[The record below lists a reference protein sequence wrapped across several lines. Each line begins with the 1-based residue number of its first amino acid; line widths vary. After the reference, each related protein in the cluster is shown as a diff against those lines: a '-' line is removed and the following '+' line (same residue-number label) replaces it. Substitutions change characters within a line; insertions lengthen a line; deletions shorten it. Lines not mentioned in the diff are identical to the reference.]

1 MSTEVNP
8 AHAALE
14 NPWPGL
20 APYTEQQS
28 SQFFGREAEIEE
40 LLRLIQRETLTILFG
55 RSGLGKSSLLHAG
68 VIPRLRAGL
77 YFPVLVRLNFAD
89 LEVDPVAQ
97 VKAITLAAARKHGL
111 ETDSRIAENAT
122 ATATLWEFFHGTD
135 FWGPRNDQLTPL
147 LIFDQFEEAF
157 TIGKDQ
163 SQASDFLEQLA
174 DLAQNRLPLVVEQRI
189 KESAERVE
197 IDLGGPNYKIV
208 LSLREDFVSRLDQ
221 LRPILPAIMRNR
233 MGLLPLDGARALE
246 VIVNSGKPWVDA
258 AVAQDIVAALAGET
272 GAAGSAIA
280 HAEIEPA
287 YLSVMCHELFRR
299 MAALG
304 LESITSELVAKEH
317 GEILE
322 AMYERS
328 FEGLAPAVRIFVE
341 DRLLTASGFR
351 GTLPLKESIS
361 GDVSLRDL
369 GTLVDRRL
377 LRFEDRL
384 GTRHVELSH
393 DLLTG
398 VVRKS
403 RELRAARAA
412 QAEEERKHQEL
423 RRALMHARRRTAI
436 AAAIAVIALGGVAYS
451 VYYWHAYIH
460 STSAYFM
467 GLTDQMGRIVPYG
480 PINENALHHRA
491 QSFKVTRQ
499 GSNGEI
505 LSVEA
510 VDSQGKPTMQNNLGT
525 ALTSDQSSSDRAY
538 CRLEFQYDKSGRMVY
553 ETAWNQSH
561 HLIWDMTFVYKYLP
575 GQGNSQ
581 QARNAIYFGPDGLP
595 DPQRPGYQAEILQ
608 IEDTSPGHQ
617 TRHYLS
623 WDGQQVLGNDNAYG
637 KEIVFD
643 AQGRE
648 SSETSLDKDGHPTND
663 NSGNATEV
671 IEHDQQG
678 NERSGKALD
687 AKGNPTLWNSA
698 GYSGRTLLYDP
709 WGNVTEESYFDVDG
723 SPMVSSG
730 DGAHTIRVAY
740 DDHGNRTDIA
750 YFDLYGNP
758 IDKSSSPS
766 YQRVHMEYDKQ
777 NHVTRET
784 FFNSGG
790 LPTKGDSGAY
800 DVQFHY
806 EKGKDSEENGNIS
819 EVLFFDDKGKPL
831 NNDSGF
837 HLIRRQYDDSGRL
850 VDESY
855 FGTDSQPVDEESDY
869 QKVKLHYDNLGR
881 IDSWNYFDKTGGPPK
896 KLGYSQLDAKYDRW
910 GNAIEWKYTRTQPSS
925 LTYDRKTA
933 KYDASAD
940 PIEICY
946 FNSDGSKAATSD
958 GISCTTTE
966 YDERGLKIREENLD
980 ENGKLHAN
988 AYGVARGE
996 YSYNDKRQMTRQ
1008 EYSGVSGPAK
1018 RPNDAPYLTE
1028 TEYDAA
1034 GHKTQDKTVDAAG
1047 DTTIDQ
1053 YDVQGRVT
1061 EESYLNPRGALMTKK
1076 GDTYARAL
1084 YERTDQGRSLVMR
1097 YLGAD
1102 GKPVVPKDGCA
1113 TERQDSDAKG
1123 KLLKA
1128 ACFDANGQPMDSKST
1143 LGVALLTWVRNAN
1156 ENPTEKEGFGPDGKP
1171 ALSTEGYARIKWQYD
1186 AAGKKTG
1193 TQEWMPSGESTVTQF
1208 DADGDVTEESYYDAQ
1223 GKREI
1228 KPGDTFAI
1236 VRYERTEQGQKLV
1249 TLYLGTDEKPVA
1261 GKDACATEREDFD
1274 AKGKLLKDACFD
1286 ANGQPMESD
1295 STLGAAVLTYVRD
1308 ANEDITEFEAFG
1320 PDGKPAETTEGFAHL
1335 KVTEDSAG
1343 NATQKDYFDQNGV
1356 LVLRWTPEKTCNI
1369 DQAGKDLAK
1378 ADCIITDASRAFLRS
1393 GQKKTVIVVSSV
1405 STDDKDKGTA
1415 LKAQIHVGDVLLE
1428 NDGVSS
1434 YQELWGRFT
1443 SGPDRPRSLILLRN
1457 GKLLNVQ
1464 IPKGAFG
1471 AGVGLTLSSE

>member
-1 MSTEVNP
+1 MSTEVNS

-40 LLRLIQRETLTILFG
+40 LLRLIQRDTLTILFG

-68 VIPRLRAGL
+68 VIPRLRTGL

-89 LEVDPVAQ
+89 LEVDTVAQ
-97 VKAITLAAARKHGL
+97 VKSITLAAARKHGL
-111 ETDSRIAENAT
+111 ATDSRIAGNAT

-197 IDLGGPNYKIV
+197 IDMGGPNYKIV

-233 MGLLPLDGARALE
+233 MGLLPLDGTRALE
-246 VIVNSGKPWVDA
+246 VIVSSGKPWVNE

-299 MAALG
+299 MADLG
-304 LESITSELVAKEH
+304 LESITSELVTKEH

-328 FEGLAPAVRIFVE
+328 FEGLTPSVRIFVE

-351 GTLPLKESIS
+351 GTLPLSEALAE
-361 GDVSLRDL
+361 GVSLRDL
-369 GTLVDRRL
+369 ETLVDRRL

-384 GTRHVELSH
+384 GMRHVELSH

-451 VYYWHAYIH
+451 VSYWHAYIH
-460 STSAYFM
+460 PTSAYYM
-467 GLTDQMGRIVPYG
+467 SYTDQLGRVVPFG
-480 PINENALHHRA
+480 QINEEAVHHRA
-491 QSFKVTRQ
+491 VSFKVTRQ
-499 GSNGEI
+499 GSKGEI

-510 VDSQGKPTMQNNLGT
+510 VDSLGNPSMQNSLGT
-525 ALTSDQSSSDRAY
+525 ALTSDESSSDQDAY
-538 CRLEFQYDKSGRMVY
+538 CRLEFQYDKSGRMEH
-553 ETAWNQSH
+553 ETAWNKSH
-561 HLIWDMTFVYKYLP
+561 RLIWDATYVYVFLQ
-575 GQGNSQ
+575 GQGYSQ
-581 QARNAIYFGPDGLP
+581 TARNAIYFGFGALP
-595 DPQRPGYQAEILQ
+595 YPPRPGYQAEILH

-617 TRHYLS
+617 IRTWLTR
-623 WDGQQVLGNDNAYG
+623 DGQKALGNDNAYG
-637 KEIVFD
+637 QEFVYD
-643 AQGRE
+643 AQGRVL
-648 SSETSLDKDGHPTND
+648 SETSLDKDGHPTND
-663 NSGNATEV
+663 NAGNATELL
-671 IEHDQQG
+671 EYEQQG
-678 NERSGKALD
+678 NEKSGKAID
-687 AKGNPTLWNSA
+687 AKGNPTLWNGA
-698 GYSGRTLLYDP
+698 GYSSRTLLYDP

-777 NHVTRET
+777 NHVTREI

-790 LPTKGDSGAY
+790 LPAKGDDAVY
-800 DVQFHY
+800 DIRLSY
-806 EKGKDSEENGNIS
+806 DAKGNIS
-819 EVLFFDDKGKPL
+819 EVDYFDDKGKPM

-837 HLIRRQYDDSGRL
+837 QLIRRQYDDSGRL
-850 VDESY
+850 LEESY
-855 FGTDSQPVDEESDY
+855 FGTDSQPVDAGSGN
-869 QKVKLHYDNLGR
+869 QKVNMHYDSHGR
-881 IDSWNYFDKTGGPPK
+881 RDSWNYFDKTGSPPK
-896 KLGYSQLDAKYDRW
+896 KLGYSQLDVTYDRW
-910 GNAIEWKYTRTQPSS
+910 GNAIEWKYARTQPSS
-925 LTYDRKTA
+925 LTYDISRA
-933 KYDASAD
+933 SYNASAG
-940 PIEICY
+940 PVETCY
-946 FNSDGSKAATSD
+946 FNSDGSKAAASD
-958 GISCTTTE
+958 GISCTTAK
-966 YDERGLKIREENLD
+966 YDDRGLEIEEDHLD
-980 ENGKLHAN
+980 KNGKLQADSD
-988 AYGVARGE
+988 GIARSE

-1008 EYSGVSGPAK
+1008 EYFGVSGPAK
-1018 RPNDAPYLTE
+1018 RAKDAPYLIE

-1034 GHKTQDKTVDAAG
+1034 GHKTEVKSVDVAGDAA
-1047 DTTIDQ
+1047 IDQ
-1053 YDVQGRVT
+1053 YDLQGHLT
-1061 EESYLNPRGALMTKK
+1061 EESYLNPRGGLMTMK
-1076 GDTYARAL
+1076 GDTYARTL
-1084 YERTDQGRSLVMR
+1084 YERTDQGRTLLIR

-1113 TERQDSDAKG
+1113 TERQDFDAKG

-1171 ALSTEGYARIKWQYD
+1171 ALTTEGYARIKWQYD
-1186 AAGKKTG
+1186 AAGKRTQ
-1193 TQEWMPSGESTVTQF
+1193 TQEWMPSGESTVMQF
-1208 DADGDVTEESYYDAQ
+1208 DADGNETEESYYDAV

-1236 VRYERTEQGQKLV
+1236 VRYERTDQGQKLV
-1249 TLYLGTDEKPVA
+1249 TRYLGTDEKPVA
-1261 GKDACATEREDFD
+1261 GKDACATESEDFD

-1308 ANEDITEFEAFG
+1308 ANGDITEFEAFG
-1320 PDGKPAETTEGFAHL
+1320 PDGRPAETTEGFAHL
-1335 KVTEDSAG
+1335 KVTEDSTG
-1343 NATQKDYFDQNGV
+1343 NPTQKDYFDQNGV
-1356 LVLRWTPEKTCNI
+1356 LVLRWTPEETCNI

-1434 YQELWGRFT
+1434 YQELWQRFT